1 MTFHAIG
8 SYRQPA
14 TGGKCGGG
22 ADQSK
27 SPRVVASLHPDD
39 FRRLAW
45 VAHEEAVPTAEIVR
59 HAVSAYLESFGA
71 PPRGPTP

>member
-14 TGGKCGGG
+14 TGGKCAGGT
-22 ADQSK
+22 DQSK

-59 HAVSAYLESFGA
+59 RAVSAYLKSVRRAVEEV
-71 PPRGPTP
+71 TP